1 MAMGAALAPPLSLRE
16 RTSVRPVGMSDYVRR
31 LREKVGNDFMFMPSV
46 SALIHDDEGRI
57 LFVQHFEGRWQL
69 PGGAVDPG
77 ERPAEAMQRECLEE
91 AGISVEPIRIAGV
104 FGGPEY
110 RITYSNGD
118 DAGWVVTVF
127 EARIVAG
134 EPSPGDDET
143 QAVGWFT
150 PEQIEALELAPST
163 RETLACLHA
172 GIEFQ
177 R

>member
-1 MAMGAALAPPLSLRE
+1 MATSI
-16 RTSVRPVGMSDYVRR
+16 SVRPVGMSEYVRG
-31 LREKVGNDFMFMPSV
+31 LRERVGNDFLLMPSV
-46 SALIHDDEGRI
+46 SALIRDDDGRI

-91 AGISVEPIRIAGV
+91 AGITVEPIRVAGV

-110 RITYSNGD
+110 RITYANGD
-118 DAGWVVTVF
+118 KAGWVVTVF

-134 EPSPGDDET
+134 EPSPSDDET
-143 QAVGWFT
+143 QAVGWFSQ
-150 PEQIEALELAPST
+150 EEIDALELVPSM
-163 RETLACLHA
+163 RETLRYLFA
-172 GIEFQ
+172 GAEFQ

>member
-1 MAMGAALAPPLSLRE
+1 
-16 RTSVRPVGMSDYVRR
+16 MSDYVRR
-31 LREKVGNDFMFMPSV
+31 LREKLGNDYLFMPSV
-46 SALIHDDEGRI
+46 SALIRDDDGRV

-77 ERPAEAMQRECLEE
+77 ERPAEAVRRECLEE
-91 AGISVEPIRIAGV
+91 AGIIVEPIRIAGV

-134 EPSPGDDET
+134 EPSPSDDET

-150 PEQIEALELAPST
+150 AKEIEALELAPSM
-163 RETLACLHA
+163 RETLRCLSA
-172 GIEFQ
+172 GAEFQ

>member
-1 MAMGAALAPPLSLRE
+1 
-16 RTSVRPVGMSDYVRR
+16 MSDYVRE
-31 LREKVGNDFMFMPSV
+31 LRAKVGNDFLFMPSV
-46 SALIHDDEGRI
+46 SALIRTDDGRI

-91 AGISVEPIRIAGV
+91 AGITVEPIRVAGV

-110 RITYSNGD
+110 CITYSNGD
-118 DAGWVVTVF
+118 KAGWVVTVF
-127 EARIVAG
+127 EARIIAG
-134 EPSPGDDET
+134 EPSPSDDET

-150 PEQIEALELAPST
+150 LEEVDTLDLVPSM
-163 RETLACLHA
+163 RETLQGLVA
-172 GIEFQ
+172 GAQFQ

>member
-1 MAMGAALAPPLSLRE
+1 M
-16 RTSVRPVGMSDYVRR
+16 GMSDYVRR

-46 SALIHDDEGRI
+46 SALIHDDDGRI
-57 LFVQHFEGRWQL
+57 LFVQHVEGRWQL

-77 ERPAEAMQRECLEE
+77 ERPAAAMQRECLEE
-91 AGISVEPIRIAGV
+91 AGITVEPIRIAGV

-134 EPSPGDDET
+134 EPSPSDDET

-172 GIEFQ
+172 GVEFQ
-177 R
+177 P

>member
-1 MAMGAALAPPLSLRE
+1 M
-16 RTSVRPVGMSDYVRR
+16 GMSDYVRR
-31 LREKVGNDFMFMPSV
+31 LRQKIGNEFLFMPSV
-46 SALIHDDEGRI
+46 SALIRDDDGRI

-91 AGISVEPIRIAGV
+91 AGITVEPISIAGV

-118 DAGWVVTVF
+118 EAGWVVTVF
-127 EARIVAG
+127 EARIAAG
-134 EPSPGDDET
+134 EPSPSDDET

-150 PEQIEALELAPST
+150 PEEAEALEFAPST
-163 RETLACLHA
+163 RETLRCLLA
-172 GIEFQ
+172 GAGFQ

>member
-1 MAMGAALAPPLSLRE
+1 LR
-16 RTSVRPVGMSDYVRR
+16 RPYSYAVGMSDYVRR

-46 SALIHDDEGRI
+46 SALIRDDDGRT
-57 LFVQHFEGRWQL
+57 LFVQHVEGRWQL

-77 ERPAEAMQRECLEE
+77 ERPAAAMGRECLEE
-91 AGISVEPIRIAGV
+91 AGITVEPIRIAGV

-134 EPSPGDDET
+134 EPSPSDDET

-150 PEQIEALELAPST
+150 PEQIGALELAPST

-172 GIEFQ
+172 GVEFQ
-177 R
+177 S